1 MTARAEP
8 EHPTS
13 RGNLSAWEVAHPA
26 FVLFFIIVF
35 SVAGLMSYLSLGRAE
50 DPSFTIKTM
59 VISAAWPGA
68 TAEEMQDQVADKL
81 EKRLQELELFDYV
94 KTYTRPGVT
103 VIQVQLKDTA
113 RAKEVDDA
121 WYQVRKKLTD
131 SRPTLPQGVQGPFFN
146 DEYGDVYSAI
156 YMLSGADVSLTKLK
170 DYAEIVRQRLLRT
183 EGVAKV
189 DIVGVREQ
197 RIFIEFSHRKLATLG
212 ITPQP
217 IFDSVARQNAVTP
230 AGSIETNADRINV
243 RVAGA
248 FKGAAA
254 IAEVPI
260 EAGGVTFRLGDI
272 ATVNRGYEDPPSSIV
287 RHNGSEA
294 VGVVVAMTKG
304 ANVLELGKRLKDAI
318 ADAKAQVPTGVE
330 IDQITDQPRVVEE
343 SVGEFLRSFV
353 EALTIVLVVSF
364 ISLGWRSGL
373 VVATSVPLVLA
384 VVFVLMNVAGLNLDR
399 VTLGSLI
406 IALGLLVD
414 DAIIAVEMMVVKMEQ
429 GWNRMRAAAFAWD
442 STAFPML
449 TGTLVTA
456 SGFLPVAIAHSTA
469 GEYAG
474 NIFWIVGLAL
484 VVSWIVAVFFTPY
497 IGVKLLPNF
506 AKNRGGHAG
515 HDIYDTRLYRIL
527 RRAVGWAVRFRWVVI
542 ALTLAAFGA
551 GVAAFAQV
559 QQQFF
564 PISSRP
570 ELFIEIRMP
579 EGTSIGVTEAAAKK
593 AEALIKD
600 DPDLE
605 YYTTYIGAGSPRFFL
620 ALNPVLPN
628 ESFALIVMMT
638 KGAEARERL
647 KARLDG
653 LVARN
658 VIPEARLR
666 IDRLNFG
673 PPIGFPVQFRVIG
686 PGSDSV
692 RTIADKVRTAM
703 RANPNTRDVQ
713 FDWNEQKKSIRLEV
727 DQDRARSLGL
737 TPQDIAQTLGTLL
750 SGYTVTEYKEGIE
763 LVPVVARAIPEE
775 RLGLGSFEDLTIPT
789 RSGAAV
795 PISQVARV
803 HYEFEEPILW
813 RQSGCGADCALGH
826 RAHCSGAGR
835 DGTDQT
841 RDRRDRSHTAAR
853 YAHRGRRRGGRER
866 QGQRRTVQ
874 DLPAHV
880 PGHADHP
887 DGTAAQVLDAVPGVI
902 DRAAG
907 PHRCEF
913 LAACVRCSVRLQC
926 APRAHRARRHDH
938 AQHRHSRRSD
948 RCGRGDR
955 SLAMGCDHHIDRA
968 ALAAAGAHGDGRH
981 PGHDPAV
988 AFGVLG
994 TDGHHDDGRTLGGND
1009 SDASLPSGSLCSL
1022 VPSTQTRS
1030 EMGRSSRVAASS
1042 SINALTSGGRHFRL
1056 NEGLGAG
1063 RIHLC

>member
-13 RGNLSAWEVAHPA
+13 RGNLSAWAVAHPA

-212 ITPQP
+212 ITPQA

-384 VVFVLMNVAGLNLDR
+384 VVFVVMNVAGLNLDR
-399 VTLGSLI
+399 ITLGSLI

-429 GWNRMRAAAFAWD
+429 GWNRMRAAAFTWD

-456 SGFLPVAIAHSTA
+456 SGFLPVGIAHSTA

-647 KARLDG
+647 KARLEG
-653 LVARN
+653 LVAQN

-673 PPIGFPVQFRVIG
+673 PPVGFPVQFRVIG
-686 PGSDSV
+686 SDVESV
-692 RTIADKVRTAM
+692 RAVADKVRTAM

-737 TPQDIAQTLGTLL
+737 TSQDIAQTLGTLL

-795 PISQVARV
+795 PISQVALV
-803 HYEFEEPILW
+803 HYEFEEDIAPIVQAPDVTAQIKPAIDEIAATLPPGM
-813 RQSGCGADCALGH
+813 RIEVGGAVEESAKANAALFKIFPLMFLAMLTILMVQLH
-826 RAHCSGAGR
+826 RFSTLFLVLSTAPLGLIGASFSLLAFDAPFGFNALLGLIALAGMIMR
-835 DGTDQT
+835 NTVILVDQIDADVAT
-841 RDRRDRSHTAAR
+841 GLSRWDAIIESTVRRSRPLVLTAMAAILAMIPLSRSVFWGPMAITMM
-853 YAHRGRRRGGRER
+853 GGLLVA
-866 QGQRRTVQ
+866 TILTLLF
-874 DLPAHV
+874 LPALYAAWFRVRRPEVKWEGAVVLRPV
-880 PGHADHP
+880 PQS
-887 DGTAAQVLDAVPGVI
+887 T
-902 DRAAG
+902 
-907 PHRCEF
+907 
-913 LAACVRCSVRLQC
+913 
-926 APRAHRARRHDH
+926 
-938 AQHRHSRRSD
+938 HSR
-948 RCGRGDR
+948 
-955 SLAMGCDHHIDRA
+955 
-968 ALAAAGAHGDGRH
+968 
-981 PGHDPAV
+981 PVAV
-988 AFGVLG
+988 
-994 TDGHHDDGRTLGGND
+994 
-1009 SDASLPSGSLCSL
+1009 
-1022 VPSTQTRS
+1022 
-1030 EMGRSSRVAASS
+1030 
-1042 SINALTSGGRHFRL
+1042 TSV
-1056 NEGLGAG
+1056 
-1063 RIHLC
+1063 

>member
-1 MTARAEP
+1 MSAASGDERAV
-8 EHPTS
+8 S
-13 RGNLSAWEVAHPA
+13 RGNLSAWAVAHPA
-26 FVLFFIIVF
+26 LVLFLIIVC
-35 SVAGLMSYLSLGRAE
+35 SAAGLLSYLNLGRAE
-50 DPSFTIKTM
+50 DPSFAIKTM
-59 VISAAWPGA
+59 IVTAAWPGA

-94 KTYTRPGVT
+94 RTYTRPGVT
-103 VIQVQLKDTA
+103 VIQIQLKDTA
-113 RAKEVDDA
+113 RAKEVEDS
-121 WYQVRKKLTD
+121 WYQVRKKLND
-131 SRPTLPQGVQGPFFN
+131 SRPSLPQGVQGPFFN

-156 YMLSGADVSLTKLK
+156 YMLSGADASLAKLK

-189 DIVGVREQ
+189 DIVGVRDQ

-212 ITPQP
+212 ITPQA
-217 IFDSVARQNAVTP
+217 IFESVARQNAVTP
-230 AGSIETNADRINV
+230 AGTVETSADRIDV
-243 RVAGA
+243 RVTGA
-248 FKGAAA
+248 FKGEAA

-260 EAGGVTFRLGDI
+260 EAGGTTFRLGDI
-272 ATVNRGYEDPPSSIV
+272 ATVKRGYEDPPGSIV

-304 ANVLELGKRLKDAI
+304 TNVLELGKKLKDAI
-318 ADAKAQVPTGVE
+318 ADAKTQVPTGVE

-343 SVGEFLRSFV
+343 SVGEFLRSFA
-353 EALTIVLVVSF
+353 EALAIVLVVSF

-384 VVFVLMNVAGLNLDR
+384 VVFVVMNMAGLNLDR
-399 VTLGSLI
+399 ITLGSLI

-429 GWNRMRAAAFAWD
+429 GWSRIRAAAFAWD

-456 SGFLPVAIAHSTA
+456 VGFLPVGIARSTA

-497 IGVKLLPNF
+497 IGVKLLPDF
-506 AKNRGGHAG
+506 ASHGEHSA
-515 HDIYDTRLYRIL
+515 HDIYDTRLYRAL
-527 RRAVGWAVRFRWVVI
+527 RRAVGWSVRFRWVVI
-542 ALTLAAFGA
+542 VLTLGAFGA
-551 GVAAFAQV
+551 SIAAFTQV

-564 PISSRP
+564 PTSSRP
-570 ELFIEIRMP
+570 ELFIEIRLP

-593 AEALIKD
+593 AEALIKG

-605 YYTTYIGAGSPRFFL
+605 YATTYIGEGSPRFFL

-638 KGAEARERL
+638 KSAEARERL
-647 KARLDG
+647 KARLEE
-653 LVARN
+653 LVAQN

-673 PPIGFPVQFRVIG
+673 PPVGFPVQFRVTG
-686 PGSDSV
+686 PDGDSV
-692 RTIADKVRTAM
+692 RTVADKVRTAM

-803 HYEFEEPILW
+803 HYEFEETILW
-813 RQSGCGADCALGH
+813 R
-826 RAHCSGAGR
+826 RNR
-835 DGTDQT
+835 DVVLTV
-841 RDRRDRSHTAAR
+841 RSDIA
-853 YAHRGRRRGGRER
+853 
-866 QGQRRTVQ
+866 
-874 DLPAHV
+874 
-880 PGHADHP
+880 
-887 DGTAAQVLDAVPGVI
+887 PGVQAPDVTAEI
-902 DRAAG
+902 QPAIADIAAG
-907 PHRCEF
+907 LPPGMRIEVGGAVEESAKANVALFKIFPLMF
-913 LAACVRCSVRLQC
+913 LAMLTILMVQLNSFSTLFLVFST
-926 APRAHRARRHDH
+926 APLGLIGASFSLLAFDAPFGFNALLGLIALAGMIMRNTVILVDQIDADVASGLSRWNAIIE
-938 AQHRHSRRSD
+938 STVRRS
-948 RCGRGDR
+948 RP
-955 SLAMGCDHHIDRA
+955 LVLT
-968 ALAAAGAHGDGRH
+968 ALAAILAMIPLSRSVFWGPMAITMMGGLLVATILTLLFVPALYAAWFRVRRPKMEATALLPQLQKPAGSS
-981 PGHDPAV
+981 PV
-988 AFGVLG
+988 IGVG
-994 TDGHHDDGRTLGGND
+994 
-1009 SDASLPSGSLCSL
+1009 
-1022 VPSTQTRS
+1022 V
-1030 EMGRSSRVAASS
+1030 
-1042 SINALTSGGRHFRL
+1042 
-1056 NEGLGAG
+1056 
-1063 RIHLC
+1063 

>member
-1 MTARAEP
+1 MTTPVEP
-8 EHPTS
+8 EHPVS
-13 RGNLSAWEVAHPA
+13 RGNLSAWAVQHPQL
-26 FVLFFIIVF
+26 VLFLVIVF
-35 SVAGLMSYLSLGRAE
+35 SVAGLMSYFNLGRAE
-50 DPSFTIKTM
+50 DPSFAIKTM
-59 VISAAWPGA
+59 VITAAWPGA

-113 RAKEVDDA
+113 RQKEVDDA
-121 WYQVRKKLTD
+121 WYQVRKKLND
-131 SRPTLPQGVQGPFFN
+131 SRPTLPQGVRGPFFN

-156 YMLSGADVSLTKLK
+156 YMLSGSDVSLAKLK
-170 DYAEIVRQRLLRT
+170 AYAEIVRQRLLRT

-189 DIVGVREQ
+189 DIVGVRDQ

-212 ITPQP
+212 ITPQA
-217 IFDSVARQNAVTP
+217 IFESVARQNAVTA
-230 AGSIETNADRINV
+230 AGTVETSADRIDV
-243 RVAGA
+243 RVTGA
-248 FKGAAA
+248 FKGVAA

-260 EAGGVTFRLGDI
+260 EAGGATFRLGDI
-272 ATVNRGYEDPPSSIV
+272 ATIRRGYEDPPDSIV

-304 ANVLELGKRLKDAI
+304 ANVLELGRRLKEAI
-318 ADAKAQVPTGVE
+318 ADAKTQVPTGVE
-330 IDQITDQPRVVEE
+330 IDQITDQPRVVAE
-343 SVGEFLRSFV
+343 SVSEFLRSFV
-353 EALTIVLVVSF
+353 EALAIVLVVSF

-373 VVATSVPLVLA
+373 VVATTVPLVLA
-384 VVFVLMNVAGLNLDR
+384 VVLVIMNVAGLNLDR
-399 VTLGSLI
+399 ITLGSLI

-429 GWNRMRAAAFAWD
+429 GWSRLRAAAYAWD

-456 SGFLPVAIAHSTA
+456 AGFVPVGIARSTA

-506 AKNRGGHAG
+506 TKHGSARGAHE
-515 HDIYDTRLYRIL
+515 IYDTRLYRAL
-527 RRAVGWAVRFRWVVI
+527 RRVVGWSVRFRWVVI
-542 ALTLAAFGA
+542 ALTLGAFGSAIAAFT
-551 GVAAFAQV
+551 QV

-564 PISSRP
+564 PTSSRP
-570 ELFIEIRMP
+570 ELFIEVRMP

-605 YYTTYIGAGSPRFFL
+605 YYTTYVGEGSPRFFL

-628 ESFALIVMMT
+628 ENFALIVMMT

-647 KARLDG
+647 KARLEG
-653 LVARN
+653 LVAQN

-673 PPIGFPVQFRVIG
+673 PPVGFPVQFRVLG
-686 PGSDSV
+686 PDGDTVRSV
-692 RTIADKVRTAM
+692 ADKVRTAM
-703 RANPNTRDVQ
+703 RANPHTRDVQ

-737 TPQDIAQTLGTLL
+737 TPQDIAQTLETLL
-750 SGYTVTEYKEGIE
+750 SGYTVTEHKEGIE
-763 LVPVVARAIPEE
+763 LVPVVARAVPEE

-813 RQSGCGADCALGH
+813 RRNRDVVLTVRSDIAPGLQAPDVTTELMPAINEIAAMLPPNMRIEVGGAVEESAKANAALFKIFP
-826 RAHCSGAGR
+826 
-835 DGTDQT
+835 
-841 RDRRDRSHTAAR
+841 
-853 YAHRGRRRGGRER
+853 
-866 QGQRRTVQ
+866 
-874 DLPAHV
+874 LM
-880 PGHADHP
+880 
-887 DGTAAQVLDAVPGVI
+887 
-902 DRAAG
+902 
-907 PHRCEF
+907 F
-913 LAACVRCSVRLQC
+913 LAMLAILMVQLNSFSTLFLVFST
-926 APRAHRARRHDH
+926 APLGLIGASFSLLAFDAPFGFNALLGLIALAGMIMRNTVILVDQIDADVGSGLSRWDAIIE
-938 AQHRHSRRSD
+938 STVRRS
-948 RCGRGDR
+948 RP
-955 SLAMGCDHHIDRA
+955 LVLT
-968 ALAAAGAHGDGRH
+968 ALAAILAMIPLSRSVFWGPMAITMMGGLLVATILTLLFL
-981 PGHDPAV
+981 PALYAAWFRV
-988 AFGVLG
+988 RRPNPEA
-994 TDGHHDDGRTLGGND
+994 TLM
-1009 SDASLPSGSLCSL
+1009 LPQHEEPSGSAKI
-1022 VPSTQTRS
+1022 V
-1030 EMGRSSRVAASS
+1030 GAS
-1042 SINALTSGGRHFRL
+1042 I
-1056 NEGLGAG
+1056 
-1063 RIHLC
+1063 